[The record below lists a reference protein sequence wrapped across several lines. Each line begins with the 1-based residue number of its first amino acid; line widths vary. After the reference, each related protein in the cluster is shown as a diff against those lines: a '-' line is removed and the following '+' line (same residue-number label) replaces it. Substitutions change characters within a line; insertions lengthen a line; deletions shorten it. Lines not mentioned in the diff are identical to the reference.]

1 MIGAR
6 WRSDGSVEQGEQLV
20 CEGRIEFFFAVDDG
34 GRVLGLIRSIG
45 CVVHSMVEG

>member
-1 MIGAR
+1 MFGAR
-6 WRSDGSVEQGEQLV
+6 WRSDGSVEQGERLV
-20 CEGRIEFFFAVDDG
+20 LEERMGIFFAVDVG